1 MTCRSNR
8 FDPQGR
14 ASQVPPMSEVTQIL
28 QAIAAGDPDAASQL
42 LPLVYDELRR
52 LAAAHLAREKPG
64 QTLDATALVHEAWL
78 RLAGGQPF
86 TSRSHFLRAA
96 AEAMRRILVDHARA
110 RNADKRGGGWT
121 RVELADWHK
130 VAQAPEQVL
139 ALSEALERLAA
150 LEPRKAELVTLRFF
164 GGLSMPQAAD
174 ALGVSLPTA
183 ERWWAFA
190 RSWLYTDLLGPE
202 DRKSVV

>member
-1 MTCRSNR
+1 M
-8 FDPQGR
+8 
-14 ASQVPPMSEVTQIL
+14 PMSEVTRL
-28 QAIAAGDPDAASQL
+28 LAAINQGDPHAAGQL

-52 LAAAHLAREKPG
+52 LAAAQMAREKPG
-64 QTLDATALVHEAWL
+64 HTLDATALVHEAWM
-78 RLAGGQPF
+78 RLTGGQQF
-86 TSRSHFLRAA
+86 ESRSHFFRAS

-110 RNADKRGGGWT
+110 RSAGKRGGRWT

-130 VAQAPEQVL
+130 AAQAPEQVL
-139 ALSEALERLAA
+139 ALSEALERFAA

-164 GGLSMPQAAD
+164 GGMSMPESAD

-190 RSWLYTDLLGPE
+190 RSWLYTELLDPEGDDSPGP
-202 DRKSVV
+202 